1 MKQAYNCPLCSIK
14 RLLWALKTFFF
25 SCHRHLLKNSEYNM
39 VKSPE
44 ENACGEH
51 FPPSEKTLQ
60 KEVAEKCQKDMSL
73 TSWCVA
79 EGVTGGEGDG
89 LLGAGAEW
97 VGEIWDTEA
106 ERQTE
111 RERKKGGVGGG
122 IIQSVWWHIPVHWN
136 RHCSESHACILI
148 KECRT
153 A

>member
-1 MKQAYNCPLCSIK
+1 
-14 RLLWALKTFFF
+14 
-25 SCHRHLLKNSEYNM
+25 M

-111 RERKKGGVGGG
+111 RERKKGGWGGG
-122 IIQSVWWHIPVHWN
+122 
-136 RHCSESHACILI
+136 
-148 KECRT
+148 
-153 A
+153 